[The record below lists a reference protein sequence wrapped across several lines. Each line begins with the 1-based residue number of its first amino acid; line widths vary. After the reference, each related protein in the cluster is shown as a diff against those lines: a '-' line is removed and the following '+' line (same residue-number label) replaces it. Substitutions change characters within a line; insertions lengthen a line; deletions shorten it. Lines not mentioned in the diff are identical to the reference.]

1 MTDRTS
7 GRLRSSEARK
17 FIRVRLHKQWGLE
30 AIRVPEVWAET
41 TGSENIYAA
50 VIDSGVFEHKDLRD
64 NIAYDLVNNNIMWSA
79 DVVGHGTHVA
89 GIIGAAGNN
98 KIGVAGINWNV
109 KIIPLLFI
117 ENVSDDESSDSESE
131 SDSDN
136 NASVI
141 SGVIKSLNQLSSML
155 NNDPDLKV
163 AAVNLSLAW
172 YQDQT
177 PEEIKSEPV
186 YLAFKNFDNLNR
198 TLIIAGA
205 GNEGIEVGRPAP
217 FDDPQSSTMTGKL
230 LFKQGQYSYPASF
243 TGINNLIVA
252 GAIDS
257 DDSAPFY
264 TCWGSSVDIAAPGE
278 KILSTYSPLV
288 EAVKQ
293 YQESSG
299 DEEPD
304 IEELKNSDTY
314 KYLNGTSMA
323 APHVTGA
330 CALLLSKYPDST
342 PEQIKNALLNGANKN
357 INPQVHPFN
366 FEKQLR
372 NFAEEAGI
380 PYEAVKDVTMN
391 TTGKELGELLKT
403 YFSDNP
409 LASLVF
415 IIGFDRIKTK
425 AEAYKTLDGQG
436 RISRTGLLDVKAA
449 LDILAVNSDNNES
462 DDNKN
467 LVVSSS

>member
-1 MTDRTS
+1 
-7 GRLRSSEARK
+7 
-17 FIRVRLHKQWGLE
+17 
-30 AIRVPEVWAET
+30 
-41 TGSENIYAA
+41 
-50 VIDSGVFEHKDLRD
+50 
-64 NIAYDLVNNNIMWSA
+64 
-79 DVVGHGTHVA
+79 
-89 GIIGAAGNN
+89 
-98 KIGVAGINWNV
+98 
-109 KIIPLLFI
+109 
-117 ENVSDDESSDSESE
+117 
-131 SDSDN
+131 
-136 NASVI
+136 
-141 SGVIKSLNQLSSML
+141 
-155 NNDPDLKV
+155 
-163 AAVNLSLAW
+163 
-172 YQDQT
+172 
-177 PEEIKSEPV
+177 
-186 YLAFKNFDNLNR
+186 
-198 TLIIAGA
+198 
-205 GNEGIEVGRPAP
+205 
-217 FDDPQSSTMTGKL
+217 
-230 LFKQGQYSYPASF
+230 
-243 TGINNLIVA
+243 
-252 GAIDS
+252 
-257 DDSAPFY
+257 
-264 TCWGSSVDIAAPGE
+264 
-278 KILSTYSPLV
+278 
-288 EAVKQ
+288 
-293 YQESSG
+293 
-299 DEEPD
+299 
-304 IEELKNSDTY
+304 
-314 KYLNGTSMA
+314 MA